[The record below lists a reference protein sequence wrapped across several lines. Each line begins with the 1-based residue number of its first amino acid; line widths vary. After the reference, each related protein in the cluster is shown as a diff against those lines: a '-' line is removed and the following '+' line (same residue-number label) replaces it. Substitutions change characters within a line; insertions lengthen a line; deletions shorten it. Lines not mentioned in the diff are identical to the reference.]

1 MSRQLVL
8 PDSDSARS
16 HQVAVAMALL
26 ALVLGLTLTIFGVWW
41 AQNNFRAEA
50 KSRFDRLVERVQ
62 ADVQARLNAP
72 LPGLRGAA
80 GVYASSVSVEREEFR
95 AYVESSQL
103 TTDIPGVRGFGF
115 MQQVRRED
123 LERFVAATRADGEP
137 GFSVRTPAAGSTQ
150 PDVQYIVK
158 YIEPEKDRLTA
169 LGMDAGADRVWR
181 EAIER
186 AIRTGEP
193 TLSRKTSPAPD
204 RAPGLDWLY
213 FLPIYMTGSNPAT
226 PARRQAAL
234 IGLIFASIA
243 VSDVMQGAVSAAQGQ
258 ADFKLFDGTSETAAE
273 LIYDHGGHLA
283 SVQGDIGP
291 VRYADRLFQAS
302 RLISAGGRTLSLRVS
317 TTSAFETET
326 ASEGPVLVGLGGA
339 VLSLLLALCIW
350 LLGSS
355 RARAMAEASRMTLS
369 LAREQQRLL
378 SIVEGTNA
386 GTWEWNV
393 LTGEIRID
401 ERWADVL
408 GSSLSEL
415 LPVNVQTWNRLAHP
429 EDRARSDA
437 LMRAHFAGQT
447 PYYECETRMRHKD
460 GQWIWTLAHGRV
472 SVWTPERRPALMAGI
487 LMDITER
494 QTAQLALRN
503 SEEHFRQLFETSL
516 ESILQTRPDGRLI
529 HANPAACALFG
540 LSPDEL
546 RERGT
551 LGLVDPSDTRLQA
564 FLDERARAG
573 RVSGELRM
581 LRADGTPFECELS
594 SAIFMNLDNEPCAT
608 VVLRD
613 ITVRKRSEARI
624 RRINVELEQRVGRRT
639 AQLEAS
645 NRDLQEFAYSVAH
658 DLRQPFIAIGGF
670 SGLLERTV
678 KDDRARHYIE
688 RIKAGVRQAGELTDA
703 LLALAN
709 LSRVELRLQE
719 VDLSAV
725 AYSVMAK
732 LQQQDTARV
741 AAISIQ
747 EGLQVRADPMLIKLV
762 MEELLGN
769 AWKFTSR
776 QASTEI
782 SFGLQ
787 SVDPQATTTAAVY
800 VVRDNGEGFD
810 MAYVD
815 KLFRSF
821 QRLHSPHDFP
831 GAGIGLANIQ
841 RIVARHEGHIWAES
855 APGEGASF
863 YFTLG
868 ADRPDNAMK

>member
-41 AQNNFRAEA
+41 AQNNFRGEA
-50 KSRFDRLVERVQ
+50 KLRFDRLVERVQ
-62 ADVQARLNAP
+62 ADVQTRLNAP

-80 GVYASSVSVEREEFR
+80 GVYAASVSVERGEFR
-95 AYVESSQL
+95 AYVQSSQL
-103 TTDIPGVRGFGF
+103 TTELPGVRGFGF
-115 MQQVRRED
+115 MQRVRRED
-123 LERFVAATRADGEP
+123 LERFIAATRADGEP
-137 GFSVRTPAAGSTQ
+137 GFSVRTPVNGNAR

-158 YIEPEKDRLTA
+158 FIEPKKDHLAA
-169 LGMDAGADRVWR
+169 LGMDAGADGVWR
-181 EAIER
+181 DAIER
-186 AIRTGEP
+186 AIRSGEP
-193 TLSRKTSPAPD
+193 TLSRKISLDADLAPST
-204 RAPGLDWLY
+204 GWLY
-213 FLPIYMTGSNPAT
+213 LLPIYRTGSNPAT
-226 PARRQAAL
+226 PEQRQAAL
-234 IGLIFASIA
+234 LGLIFAPMA
-243 VSDVMQGAVSAAQGQ
+243 VRDVMQGAVSATQGQ
-258 ADFKLFDGTSETAAE
+258 ADFELFDGTSETAAE
-273 LIYDHGGHLA
+273 LIYDHDGHLA
-283 SVQGDIGP
+283 SVQGDIGR
-291 VRYADRLFQAS
+291 VHYAERLFQAS

-317 TTSAFETET
+317 TTSAFEAET
-326 ASEGPVLVGLGGA
+326 VSEGPVLVGLGGA
-339 VLSLLLALCIW
+339 VLSLLPLCIW

-355 RARAMAEASRMTLS
+355 RARAMTEASRMTLS

-401 ERWADVL
+401 ERGADVL

-415 LPVNVQTWNRLAHP
+415 LPVNVQTWNRLTHP

-447 PYYECETRMRHKD
+447 PYYECETRMRHKG

-551 LGLVDPSDTRLQA
+551 FGLVDPSDTRLQA

-624 RRINVELEQRVGRRT
+624 RRVNVELEQRVDRRT

-678 KDDRARHYIE
+678 KDDRTRHYIE

-725 AYSVMAK
+725 AHSVMAK

-741 AAISIQ
+741 DAISIQ

-776 QASTEI
+776 QSSTEI

-787 SVDPQATTTAAVY
+787 SVDPQAAATTAVY
-800 VVRDNGEGFD
+800 VVRDNGQGFD
-810 MAYVD
+810 MAHVD

-821 QRLHSPHDFP
+821 QRLHSHQDFP

-863 YFTLG
+863 YFRRG
-868 ADRPDNAMK
+868 ADRPKNAMK